1 MLIPAASLPNVKTLR
16 VLTNVLVTKVS
27 PETVSSVGILMS
39 VLQITVDVI
48 PMPSASTPRVPSR

>member
-27 PETVSSVGILMS
+27 PEMVSSVGILMS
-39 VLQITVDVI
+39 ALQITVDVI
-48 PMPSASTPRVPSR
+48 PMLNASIPRVPSR